1 MFMFNKKKFTE
12 DQNVQMS
19 LKKSIDFEN
28 TLVDI
33 RKKSEKEHG

>member
-33 RKKSEKEHG
+33 KKKK